1 MQILVVEDERRMA
14 DLLKQGLEEDGHSVV
29 VSGRGPE
36 ALSIAQNHPFDAILL
51 DVMLPG
57 MSGLDVARRLRE
69 SRVQTPILMLTAR
82 DSVDDVIRGL
92 DHGADDYV
100 TKPFSF
106 EILLAR
112 IRALSRRA
120 PISTPLQLKV
130 ADLTL
135 DSATREATRA
145 GRRIVL
151 TRTEY
156 GLLELLMRRIGVVVQ
171 RDHIMDALWGFD
183 SSVESN
189 TLDVFIRL
197 LRGKID
203 LPGETRLIHTVR
215 GVGYC
220 IKDPRA

>member
-1 MQILVVEDERRMA
+1 MQILVVEDESRMA
-14 DLLKQGLEEDGHSVV
+14 ELLKKGLEEEGHAVV
-29 VSGRGPE
+29 VSSRGTE
-36 ALSIAQNHPFDAILL
+36 ALSIAQHHSFDAILL

-69 SRVQTPILMLTAR
+69 SNVQTPILMLTAR
-82 DSVDDVIRGL
+82 DTVEDVIRGL
-92 DHGADDYV
+92 DFGADDYV

-112 IRALSRRA
+112 IRALARRA
-120 PISTPLQLKV
+120 PISTPLVLKV
-130 ADLTL
+130 ADLTV
-135 DSATREATRA
+135 DTGTREAHRGKRKIT
-145 GRRIVL
+145 L

-156 GLLELLMRRIGVVVQ
+156 GLLELLMRRTGLVVE
-171 RDHIMDALWGFD
+171 RDHIMEALWGFD

-197 LRGKID
+197 LRGKVD
-203 LPGETRLIHTVR
+203 HPGETRLIHTVR

-220 IKDPRA
+220 MRQP